1 MQRNPVV
8 SRRAL
13 LVGMA
18 AVAAGGAAACSGNER
33 RGPIASPPPTGGGT
47 EATESPGPSAAATIG
62 SPVPST
68 GPPTGDYF
76 PPATGVWD
84 TVTATEAGFSA
95 DGLSA
100 VVDLVG
106 AANSQS
112 LVILHE
118 GRIVSEQYWM
128 GATPETTRDLA
139 SCQKSVTSTLVGLAR
154 DRGLLQLDDPVSQY
168 LPQGWTA
175 AAADKEAAITIRHLL
190 TMSSGLDERTLRA
203 TAAPGTVWEYN
214 TAAYQKLRRVLEAA
228 ADTDINSLCSEWLFG
243 PLHIDHP
250 TAWAE
255 RPGGERTADAVGDR
269 PWGLNLS
276 ARDMARFG
284 LFAMH
289 NGVWGGEQITAPGWF
304 AEAWASSSVKRDY
317 GFLWWLLGKG
327 AFRRRGAPADLVAAL
342 GAQDQKVYVLPSA
355 GLVLARQGDAAAAV
369 VEAGSD
375 FDAQLIAALLAAR
388 A

>member
-1 MQRNPVV
+1 MT
-8 SRRAL
+8 S
-13 LVGMA
+13 
-18 AVAAGGAAACSGNER
+18 
-33 RGPIASPPPTGGGT
+33 
-47 EATESPGPSAAATIG
+47 
-62 SPVPST
+62 
-68 GPPTGDYF
+68 
-76 PPATGVWD
+76 
-84 TVTATEAGFSA
+84 TEAGFTA
-95 DGLSA
+95 DGLAA

-118 GRIVSEQYWM
+118 GRIVTEQYWM

-168 LPQGWTA
+168 LPAGWTA
-175 AAADKEAAITIRHLL
+175 ATADKEAAITIRQLL

-228 ADTDINSLCSEWLFG
+228 ADTDINSLCSEWLFN
-243 PLHIDHP
+243 PLQIDRP

-255 RPGGERTADAVGDR
+255 RPGGDRTADAVGDR
-269 PWGLNLS
+269 HWGLNLA

-289 NGVWGGEQITAPGWF
+289 NGSWDGEQMTAPGWF
-304 AEAWASSSVKRDY
+304 AEAWASSPVKRDY
-317 GFLWWLLGKG
+317 GYLWWLLGKG
-327 AFRRRGAPADLVAAL
+327 AFGRRGAPADLVAAL
-342 GAQDQKVYVLPSA
+342 GAQDQKIYVLPSA
-355 GLVLARQGDAAAAV
+355 GLVLVRQGDAAAEVAQ
-369 VEAGSD
+369 AGSD